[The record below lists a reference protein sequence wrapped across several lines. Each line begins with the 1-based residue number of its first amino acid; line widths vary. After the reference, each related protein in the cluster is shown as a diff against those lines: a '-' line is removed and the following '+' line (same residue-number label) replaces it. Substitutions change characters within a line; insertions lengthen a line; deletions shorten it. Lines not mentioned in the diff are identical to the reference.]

1 MDYITGEKNK
11 AFLWSMLY
19 ENNFFVGVPNNKLAH
34 VKLLFESTIS
44 NISKN
49 SGNKNILDINKDIIQ
64 SFNSQIQ
71 NLKKNLS

>member
-1 MDYITGEKNK
+1 MKKTKPYCGVCCTN
-11 AFLWSMLY
+11 FF
-19 ENNFFVGVPNNKLAH
+19 FFVGVPNNKLAH

-49 SGNKNILDINKDIIQ
+49 SGNKNILDINKNIIQ